1 VLITTDRSKLIE
13 SIELGP
19 KTGRVDIV
27 KKIVSNLITVLSQIH
42 SGVDEYVGVWSRCG
56 GLAQKRWQLVEKHP
70 FSLSLLQISF

>member
-42 SGVDEYVGVWSRCG
+42 SGVDKYVGV
-56 GLAQKRWQLVEKHP
+56 
-70 FSLSLLQISF
+70 